1 MHKCKPGIRQTQLC
15 DKGGGWLAGPRLSRG
30 DISRSDMNAS
40 CLMDRDGEGERRS
53 EHHCRMDIP
62 LSCKSLRCECLPTEK
77 KNHHKV
83 CAHCA
88 IPHASTLCGISAK
101 MYVARERCIF
111 GVVWKCFFL
120 AHHVRFLFFFFNRVA
135 IQAIVN
141 TIRWCRGGFFGGRLF
156 DAGKPCRR

>member
-1 MHKCKPGIRQTQLC
+1 MAR
-15 DKGGGWLAGPRLSRG
+15 
-30 DISRSDMNAS
+30 
-40 CLMDRDGEGERRS
+40 GERRS

-62 LSCKSLRCECLPTEK
+62 LSCKSLRFECLPTEK

-88 IPHASTLCGISAK
+88 IPHALCGISAK

-120 AHHVRFLFFFFNRVA
+120 AHHVRVFFLLIASQFRLLLVRAAAVFSVADYLMLENRV
-135 IQAIVN
+135 V
-141 TIRWCRGGFFGGRLF
+141 GKS
-156 DAGKPCRR
+156 AGKIG